1 MTRTKRSPTSETG
14 AGDSTPPV
22 QSAAAPFLA
31 RGYPGHAGAADG
43 RRCRLRLC
51 LHADWALGLA
61 RLLAGRPSNCTTT
74 RRKCVPTLLT
84 DLNSKSHNSTLFV
97 MGTVDVR
104 KWDLVADHHVTY
116 IDMRERERESVPQSY

>member
-1 MTRTKRSPTSETG
+1 MRYRDIEKSSGSKFYWLVHVEVLEWVTRTKRSPTSETG

-84 DLNSKSHNSTLFV
+84 DLNSK
-97 MGTVDVR
+97 
-104 KWDLVADHHVTY
+104 VT
-116 IDMRERERESVPQSY
+116 IAQ